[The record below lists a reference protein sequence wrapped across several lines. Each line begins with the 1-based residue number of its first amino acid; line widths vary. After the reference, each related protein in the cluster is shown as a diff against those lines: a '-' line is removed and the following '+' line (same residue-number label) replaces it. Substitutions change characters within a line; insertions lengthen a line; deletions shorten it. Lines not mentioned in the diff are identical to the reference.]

1 MKTLI
6 LLRHGKSD
14 WGADYASDHDRPL
27 NKRGRAAA
35 STMGKLLAR
44 LEQVPQRVL
53 TSSAV
58 RARETVKLAAEAGSW
73 GSAVEVVPEFY
84 ASSPEEV
91 LRRVYAEN
99 DGTSSL
105 LLAGHEPTWSTLAA
119 ALIGGGWLRF
129 PTAAM
134 ARVDFQIDSWSE
146 IEAGKG
152 ALVWFLT
159 PRLVKAGGF

>member
-6 LLRHGKSD
+6 LLRHAKSD

-35 STMGKLLAR
+35 TLMGQLLAR
-44 LEQVPQRVL
+44 FEQVPERVL

-73 GSAVEVVPEFY
+73 SCAVEVTPEFY

-91 LRRVYAEN
+91 LQRVHAEN

-119 ALIGGGWLRF
+119 VLIGGGCLRF

-134 ARVDFQIDSWSE
+134 ARIDFDVHCWRDIDG
-146 IEAGKG
+146 GKG
-152 ALVWFLT
+152 SLTWFLT
-159 PRLVKAGGF
+159 PRLVKAAGF